1 MAGRAP
7 ACTAVLSD
15 GAGSD
20 FALLARPLQTGAGH
34 RTDNRV
40 VDVSVIIP
48 TRGRPEKLGACL
60 RGLARQT
67 AGPDRCEVLV
77 GFDGPDPDG
86 AGRARAAWRDAGG
99 DEGALHLVE
108 CPREGYNA
116 ARNRLIAAA
125 RGRIMVSLNDDVV
138 PEPALV
144 DIHLREQHAAID
156 RGRAAIITGYS
167 PWRRRPG
174 DTLFDRLVRETSMV
188 FFYDRMLQ
196 SEVHQGGI
204 GPAPASPAHLLTCS
218 PAQVS
223 SPPHPLTPSPPHLR
237 DWGFRHCWG
246 LNFSCPLGAVREI
259 GGFTAVPRAYGY
271 DDIELAWRLR
281 ERFGMP
287 VLFRPEARAEHDHR
301 YTPRGVLER
310 EQRLGEAAWHFAAIN
325 AAFCREVFGRDVRGE
340 AEVVYSREFV
350 ARECAA
356 AARLEKSFL
365 GLADLP
371 ASAVDGPHRPALIN
385 LLYEQHLLL
394 KRWMWRKGLLD
405 ATDSDGTAA

>member
-1 MAGRAP
+1 M
-7 ACTAVLSD
+7 
-15 GAGSD
+15 
-20 FALLARPLQTGAGH
+20 
-34 RTDNRV
+34 
-40 VDVSVIIP
+40 IIP
-48 TRGRPEKLGACL
+48 TRARPDRLGACL

-67 AGPDRCEVLV
+67 AGPDRGEVLV
-77 GFDGPDPDG
+77 GFDGPDADG

-144 DIHLREQHAAID
+144 EVHLREQHAAID

-167 PWRRRPG
+167 PWRRHP
-174 DTLFDRLVRETSMV
+174 DNTLFDRLVRETSMV
-188 FFYDRMLQ
+188 FFYDRMMVGDGSGQ
-196 SEVHQGGI
+196 VAEW
-204 GPAPASPAHLLTCS
+204 PAAAGERRGRVPSSNRPFSSLIAHRSSLIASPS
-218 PAQVS
+218 PH
-223 SPPHPLTPSPPHLR
+223 HPLTPSPHHLH

-246 LNFSCPLGAVREI
+246 LNFSCPLGAVREV

-287 VLFRPEARAEHDHR
+287 VLFRPDARAVHDHL
-301 YTPRGVLER
+301 YTPREVLDR
-310 EQRLGEAAWHFAAIN
+310 EQRLGESAWHFAAIN
-325 AAFCREVFGRDVRGE
+325 PAFCREVFGRDIRSD
-340 AEVVYSREFV
+340 AELAYSREFI
-350 ARECAA
+350 AREASAA
-356 AARLEKSFL
+356 GRLEQSFL
-365 GLADLP
+365 GLSDIA
-371 ASAVDGPHRPALIN
+371 ASAVDGTHAPQLLN

-405 ATDSDGTAA
+405 AADSGRTSV